1 MFSFQTKQSVNRK
14 HSHGS
19 KALPPG
25 VVKYLCQG
33 AVCDDP
39 SPNPF
44 FPADDHLGALSH
56 GPRPRWSKLAGTRGC
71 VFGGAF
77 HNSTAKL
84 ATR

>member
-39 SPNPF
+39 SPTPSF
-44 FPADDHLGALSH
+44 QPMTTWGPCPVAQGHAGQSKPAQEAVCLVVHF
-56 GPRPRWSKLAGTRGC
+56 TT
-71 VFGGAF
+71 VQQ
-77 HNSTAKL
+77 N
-84 ATR
+84 